1 MLYVLYDQLRG
12 WLDNAGLLWPFAVLD
27 QLEFRALIALALAFV
42 IVVAFGKKSIRVL
55 VRLKIGDS
63 GHTDAPA
70 LRAVA
75 GSKSNTPTM
84 GGVLIG
90 LAIGIA
96 VFLLADVRQA
106 YIQQALIVLIWL
118 GTVGGIDDFLKLTAG
133 ARGAGS
139 RQGLY
144 AWEKL
149 AAQLAIGLVIG
160 FFAFRYGDVTPGSDL
175 AHVIN
180 LPFQKTYQSSQG
192 LIADSLFYLPLGGY
206 LVVMMLMTAGMS
218 NAVNITDGMDG
229 LATGACAIVAIGLMI
244 LCFVAGEQMWAQ
256 YLLVPY
262 VPGSEELTVVAG
274 AMCGACLGFL
284 WWNCSPAMVFMGDT
298 GSLLLG
304 GLIGLIAVVI
314 RQELVVLVM
323 CGLFL
328 VEIGSVIIQVGV
340 FKFTRIRTG
349 QGTRVFRCA
358 PYHHHLHM
366 GGWTEQQVVAR
377 LWIVAIL
384 FVVAALASI
393 KLR

>member
-1 MLYVLYDQLRG
+1 MLYVLYAQLRG
-12 WLDNAGLLWPFAVLD
+12 WLDDAGLLWPFAVLD
-27 QLEFRALIALALAFV
+27 QLEFRALIALALAFI

-55 VRLKIGDS
+55 VGLKIGDT
-63 GHTDAPA
+63 GLTDASA
-70 LRAVA
+70 LRSVA

-90 LAIGIA
+90 LAIGLS
-96 VFLLADVRQA
+96 VFLLADIRQA
-106 YIQQALIVLIWL
+106 YIQQVLIILVWL
-118 GTVGGIDDFLKLTAG
+118 GLVGGIDDFLKLTAST
-133 ARGAGS
+133 RGAGS

-149 AAQLAIGLVIG
+149 AAQLAIGLIIG

-192 LIADSLFYLPLGGY
+192 LIADSLFYLPLVGY
-206 LVVMMLMTAGMS
+206 IILMMLMTAGMS

-229 LATGACAIVAIGLMI
+229 LATGTCAIVAIGLMV
-244 LCFVAGEQMWAQ
+244 LCFIAGEQMWAQ

-262 VPGSEELTVVAG
+262 VPGADELTIVAG
-274 AMCGACLGFL
+274 AMAGACLGFL

-304 GLIGLIAVVI
+304 GIIGYIAIVI
-314 RQELVVLVM
+314 RQEFVVLIM

-328 VEIGSVIIQVGV
+328 MEIGSVVIQVGV

-349 QGTRVFRCA
+349 NGRRVFKCA

-366 GGWTEQQVVAR
+366 CGWTEQQVVAR